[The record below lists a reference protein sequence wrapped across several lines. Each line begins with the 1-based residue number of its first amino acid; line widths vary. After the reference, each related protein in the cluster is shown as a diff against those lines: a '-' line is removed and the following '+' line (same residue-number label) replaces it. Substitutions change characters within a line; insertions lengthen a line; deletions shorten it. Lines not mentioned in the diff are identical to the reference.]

1 MYAGVYS
8 TKMLKCFFF
17 IQTEGSY
24 AVYIASLVFTF
35 FVPMQLLYLF
45 LENIYLMIESHLLD
59 YTRVEMHV
67 IRVN

>member
-1 MYAGVYS
+1 
-8 TKMLKCFFF
+8 MLHF

-24 AVYIASLVFTF
+24 AVYIASSVFTF

-45 LENIYLMIESHLLD
+45 LENIYLMIESRLLD